1 MRLDKRTREVMN
13 KGWIEHR
20 EKRGPAALEH
30 TLVDERKLTEI
41 HAHTQI
47 RKNNQSSCE
56 ILVQKLFFF
65 LPNTQLQSVNQLVT
79 SQRAT
84 VEKCSHKFTLLK
96 NEVKSL
102 CRFKPT
108 LATPLNP
115 H

>member
-1 MRLDKRTREVMN
+1 M
-13 KGWIEHR
+13 
-20 EKRGPAALEH
+20 H
-30 TLVDERKLTEI
+30 THKYAKTTNPHVKYWC
-41 HAHTQI
+41 
-47 RKNNQSSCE
+47 KN
-56 ILVQKLFFF
+56 FFF